1 MKLKVSVVQMAVAVA
16 DPERNLARAEAW
28 IAEAARQGSDIVC
41 FPEMWTTGFDWDWN
55 AAHLDEQE
63 AIIER
68 VAAMARHHGIWVNG
82 SMLAPNDAGRA
93 ANTCILFDGQGNR
106 VAVYRKVHLFSYMH
120 EDRHMAPGDAL
131 TVAQTPWGP
140 VGLSVCYDI
149 RFPEIYRSLALKGAR
164 VVLSPTA
171 FPFPR
176 LEHWKILVRAR
187 AIENQMFMVGPNQVG
202 REGPEDEDGVIYF
215 GHSVVVDPWGETLVE
230 GGGDQELLLTATLD
244 LDRVD
249 ETRLK
254 MRIFQDRRPGLYELG

>member
-1 MKLKVSVVQMAVAVA
+1 MKLKISVVQMAVATA
-16 DPERNLARAEAW
+16 DPEANLAKGETW
-28 IAEAARQGSDIVC
+28 IAEAARQGSNLVC

-55 AAHLDEQE
+55 SAHLDEQG
-63 AIIER
+63 AVVER
-68 VAAMARHHGIWVNG
+68 VAALAKRYGIWVNG
-82 SMLAPNDAGRA
+82 SMLVPNDAGRA
-93 ANTCILFDGQGNR
+93 ANTSILFDGQGIR

-120 EDRHMAPGDAL
+120 EDRHMAPGEAL

-202 REGPEDEDGVIYF
+202 REGSEEDGRVTYF
-215 GHSVVVDPWGETLVE
+215 GHSVVVDPWGEPLVE

-244 LDRVD
+244 LDQVD
-249 ETRLK
+249 ATRLK
-254 MRIFQDRRPGLYELG
+254 MRVFQDRRPDLYELG